1 VGILVLA
8 RADCFAGTMAT
19 VLPEQHTPASRRA
32 PRRPPQKNSVQAF
45 REAAGALRER
55 TSGRA
60 SMGPGGMVVFLDRM
74 RSASAAA
81 VQSNRN

>member
-1 VGILVLA
+1 
-8 RADCFAGTMAT
+8 
-19 VLPEQHTPASRRA
+19 
-32 PRRPPQKNSVQAF
+32 VQAF